1 VSCGALPLHVA
12 QISFFVDPERR
23 APERLL
29 HDWFTLVDTAAAAA
43 SAVGRVT
50 VVQASMVPGTI
61 VQSGVTFHFLAP
73 DSAGTPLPRSGAFRT
88 LLRDLKADVF
98 HVHGLGFGR
107 EVRELHELAPG
118 TPILLQDHADPVPRI
133 WRRNRWRRGATAAR
147 GASFCA
153 HAQAEPFR
161 RARLL
166 PPDIEIFEIPELTS
180 SFAPGDSAAARAAM
194 GLHGDPAILWVGHL
208 NANKDPLAVLA
219 GVSAAAQDLPNL
231 QLWCCYATAP
241 LLAAVEARIAR
252 DTALRAR
259 VHLLGRVPHERVEQ
273 LMRAADLFVL
283 GSHREGGS
291 SALVEAMAT
300 GLTPVVT
307 DIPSSR
313 ALTGHGAVGEL
324 WPCGDWRALGTALQ
338 RNASARGAAA
348 RARVRAHFDAEL
360 SSSALG
366 QKLAAAYTRLVERPA
381 LASANRVAS

>member
-1 VSCGALPLHVA
+1 MSLRPA
-12 QISFFVDPERR
+12 RR
-23 APERLL
+23 FCCKTTPIAYRASG
-29 HDWFTLVDTAAAAA
+29 AAAAW
-43 SAVGRVT
+43 
-50 VVQASMVPGTI
+50 
-61 VQSGVTFHFLAP
+61 
-73 DSAGTPLPRSGAFRT
+73 RSGA
-88 LLRDLKADVF
+88 A
-98 HVHGLGFGR
+98 
-107 EVRELHELAPG
+107 
-118 TPILLQDHADPVPRI
+118 
-133 WRRNRWRRGATAAR
+133 AAR
-147 GASFCA
+147 GMSFCA
-153 HAQAEPFR
+153 RAQAEPFR

-180 SFAPGDSAAARAAM
+180 SFAPGDAAAARAAT

-208 NANKDPLAVLA
+208 NANKDPLTVLE

-252 DTALRAR
+252 DTTLRAR

-313 ALTGHGAVGEL
+313 ALTGNGAVGEL

-338 RNASARGAAA
+338 RNAATRGAAA

-360 SSSALG
+360 SSSAVRA
-366 QKLAAAYTRLVERPA
+366 KTRRCVYAASLSGRA

>member
-1 VSCGALPLHVA
+1 
-12 QISFFVDPERR
+12 
-23 APERLL
+23 
-29 HDWFTLVDTAAAAA
+29 
-43 SAVGRVT
+43 
-50 VVQASMVPGTI
+50 M
-61 VQSGVTFHFLAP
+61 
-73 DSAGTPLPRSGAFRT
+73 
-88 LLRDLKADVF
+88 
-98 HVHGLGFGR
+98 
-107 EVRELHELAPG
+107 
-118 TPILLQDHADPVPRI
+118 
-133 WRRNRWRRGATAAR
+133 
-147 GASFCA
+147 SFCA
-153 HAQAEPFR
+153 RAQAEPFR

-180 SFAPGDSAAARAAM
+180 SFAPGDAAAARAAT

-208 NANKDPLAVLA
+208 DANKDPLTVLD

-252 DTALRAR
+252 DAALRAR

-313 ALTGHGAVGEL
+313 ALTGNGAVGEL
-324 WPCGDWRALGTALQ
+324 WPCGDSRALGTALQ
-338 RNASARGAAA
+338 RDAAASWRGGA
-348 RARVRAHFDAEL
+348 RARASSFRRGALELRFRTKTRRCVYAASLSGRLSRPRA
-360 SSSALG
+360 
-366 QKLAAAYTRLVERPA
+366 V
-381 LASANRVAS
+381 VAS